1 MLIEICE
8 DIIAEVEKG
17 KEDAISTLEKIG
29 LAYKYGKH
37 IVFLKVKLYD
47 RIINS
52 NCVSAYIKNLFRQIK
67 SKNLDIGSIK
77 KSVTFYA
84 QVTFNESTQRQD
96 NCIIINPRNNDS
108 FEFYEETH
116 FLVENLLDEEFY
128 KHCLDYYKRKNN
140 KIKIGYSYYPLLGGG
155 STITKVY
162 QLEIKL
168 KQHFCLAIVDSDKK
182 CPEGSK
188 GDTAKSLL
196 VADKKKPFNCKCY
209 VMEKVME
216 IENLLPTSVVEQST
230 NKKIPLPKEAL
241 SFFDYKKGLCIDD
254 KLLNKELLQHWKE
267 KLNGTEYYEGLTE
280 IEGETT
286 KTDFEI
292 EKFKE
297 KYKNQKLIEGFGK
310 NVLNHCLENYKDD
323 LENIRDNNL
332 TSEQKYEWTEIGKL
346 FFEWTCAPLSPKRT

>member
-1 MLIEICE
+1 MIMLIEICE

-84 QVTFNESTQRQD
+84 QVTFKEITQRQD
-96 NCIIINPRNNDS
+96 ACIIINPRNNDS

-116 FLVENLLDEEFY
+116 FLVENLLDEKFY
-128 KHCLDYYKRKNN
+128 KYCLEYYKRNN
-140 KIKIGYSYYPLLGGG
+140 KIQIGYSYYPLLGGG
-155 STITKVY
+155 STITQVY
-162 QLEIKL
+162 QLEINL

-196 VADKKKPFNCKCY
+196 DADEENPFNCKCY

-216 IENLLPTSVVEQST
+216 IENLLPKSVV
-230 NKKIPLPKEAL
+230 KEYKNEINSLQFNL
-241 SFFDYKKGLCIDD
+241 SFFDYKKGLCKE
-254 KLLNKELLQHWKE
+254 KLLNSNLLSYWQNQ
-267 KLNGTEYYEGLTE
+267 LNGTEYYEGLTE

-297 KYKNQKLIEGFGK
+297 KYKNQKLIEGFGP
-310 NVLNHCLENYKDD
+310 NVLEESLKYVDELKAITKKD
-323 LENIRDNNL
+323 L
-332 TSEQKYEWTEIGKL
+332 TDAQEEEWNKIGKL
-346 FFEWTCAPLSPKRT
+346 FFEWTCALSPKRT

>member
-1 MLIEICE
+1 MIMLIEICE

-17 KEDAISTLEKIG
+17 KKDAISTLEKIG

-37 IVFLKVKLYD
+37 IVFLKVELYD
-47 RIINS
+47 RIKKS
-52 NCVSAYIKNLFRQIK
+52 VYVSEYIKNLFGQII
-67 SKNLDIGSIK
+67 SKNHLIGEIR
-77 KSVTFYA
+77 KSVTFSA

-128 KHCLDYYKRKNN
+128 KHCLDYYKRNN
-140 KIKIGYSYYPLLGGG
+140 KIQIGYSYYPLLGGG

-162 QLEIKL
+162 QLEINL

-196 VADKKKPFNCKCY
+196 VADEENPFNCKCY

-216 IENLLPTSVVEQST
+216 IENLLPKSVV
-230 NKKIPLPKEAL
+230 KEYKNEINSLQFNL
-241 SFFDYKKGLCIDD
+241 SFFDYKKGLC
-254 KLLNKELLQHWKE
+254 KE
-267 KLNGTEYYEGLTE
+267 KLFKSNLLSYWQNQLNGKGYDKYLEE
-280 IEGETT
+280 IKQDVEILGE
-286 KTDFEI
+286 DE
-292 EKFKE
+292 FKI
-297 KYKNQKLIEGFGK
+297 KYKDQKLIEGFGE
-310 NVLNHCLENYKDD
+310 NVLNHCLKNYKND
-323 LENIRDNNL
+323 LANIRDDNL
-332 TSEQKYEWTEIGKL
+332 TSEQSKEWTEIGKL
-346 FFEWTCAPLSPKRT
+346 FFEWTCAPLSLKRT

>member
-17 KEDAISTLEKIG
+17 EEDAISTLEKIG

-37 IVFLKVKLYD
+37 IVFLDVKLYD
-47 RIINS
+47 RIIDS
-52 NCVSAYIKNLFRQIK
+52 NYVSEYIKNLFKQII
-67 SKNLDIGSIK
+67 SKNINKESIRQ
-77 KSVTFYA
+77 SVTFFA
-84 QVTFNESTQRQD
+84 QVTFKESTQRRD
-96 NCIIINPRNNDS
+96 NCIIINPKDNYS

-128 KHCLDYYKRKNN
+128 KHCLDYYKRTNN

-188 GDTAKSLL
+188 GDTARSLL

-209 VMEKVME
+209 MMEKVME
-216 IENLLPTSVVEQST
+216 IENLLPKSVV
-230 NKKIPLPKEAL
+230 KEYKNEINSLQFNL
-241 SFFDYKKGLCIDD
+241 SFFDYKNGLC
-254 KLLNKELLQHWKE
+254 KE
-267 KLNGTEYYEGLTE
+267 KLFKSNLLSYWQNQLNGTEYYEGLTE

-297 KYKNQKLIEGFGK
+297 KYKKQKLIEGFGP
-310 NVLNHCLENYKDD
+310 NVLEECL
-323 LENIRDNNL
+323 
-332 TSEQKYEWTEIGKL
+332 KYEDELKAITKEDLTDAQEEEWNKIGKL
-346 FFEWTCAPLSPKRT
+346 FFEWTCAPLSLKRT